1 MGKKKNLKN
10 FERAIFSNGNNEASS
25 DIVLS
30 KQKMRMQGISK
41 KGKRMLKRKLL
52 LQNLIR
58 KSSKLKKKEKENAIY
73 KAQEG
78 THTSKESSLY
88 FMNDMLGP
96 LLDSAFSPSPLSNS
110 ARLSSKSRST
120 EVQQFK
126 NVLAHPAFDSDP
138 LKAITEHITNSVQ
151 LLKKQVN
158 EKQQFED
165 KHLSLR
171 RKMKIQINKGK
182 TQSPLVIRQSSKKLH
197 QHHHPK
203 K

>member
-110 ARLSSKSRST
+110 ARLSSKSRKHYFFVISFFFT
-120 EVQQFK
+120 ISS
-126 NVLAHPAFDSDP
+126 NVSFLF
-138 LKAITEHITNSVQ
+138 
-151 LLKKQVN
+151 
-158 EKQQFED
+158 FF
-165 KHLSLR
+165 
-171 RKMKIQINKGK
+171 
-182 TQSPLVIRQSSKKLH
+182 
-197 QHHHPK
+197 
-203 K
+203 